1 MTTITFIRN
10 RNSIVSDEDMNSV
23 TIHPNPELL
32 AKNES
37 MTFWHKPLVIKS
49 FKLSSGAYHC
59 LCPVLALKAYM
70 RALKHLKVIELC
82 KPRDLWSLVL
92 GL

>member
-1 MTTITFIRN
+1 MTTISFIRN

-37 MTFWHKPLVIKS
+37 MTVRHKPLVIKS
-49 FKLSSGAYHC
+49 FKLSSGAHHR

-82 KPRDLWSLVL
+82 KPQIFVALI
-92 GL
+92 